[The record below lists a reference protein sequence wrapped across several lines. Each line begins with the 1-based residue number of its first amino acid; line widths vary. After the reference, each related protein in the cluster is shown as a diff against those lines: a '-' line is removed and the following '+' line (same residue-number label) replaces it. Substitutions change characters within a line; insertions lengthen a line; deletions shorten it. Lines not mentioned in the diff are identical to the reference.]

1 MFPSKSSLKGVNAVL
16 YEWIRGDKNDNEG
29 PVRFLN
35 KKSRYIMVIAIC
47 LGLLALIWPVTR
59 TGPDSGGKT
68 ATDNTASSKGSN
80 KINQDLTGELEYILS
95 RIDGAGK
102 VKVSIT
108 LASGGVKTYAANTRN
123 EKREIEESQN
133 GLKKTTSESNVTRD
147 LAVSAGT
154 PLLVEDKTPEVIGV
168 LVVAEGAGSPL
179 IQEKLIQATATLLN
193 VSPHQVCVM
202 PGQDI

>member
-1 MFPSKSSLKGVNAVL
+1 VL
-16 YEWIRGDKNDNEG
+16 YEWIRGNKNDNEG
-29 PVRFLN
+29 SVRFPN

-59 TGPDSGGKT
+59 TDNKDSGSKT
-68 ATDNTASSKGSN
+68 IANNTVSKESK
-80 KINQDLTGELEYILS
+80 KINQDLAAELEYILS

-102 VKVSIT
+102 VEVSIT

-133 GLKKTTSESNVTRD
+133 GLKKTTSESNVARD
-147 LAVSAGT
+147 LAVSAGA
-154 PLLVEDKTPEVIGV
+154 PLLVENKTPEVIGV

-202 PGQDI
+202 PGQDM

>member
-1 MFPSKSSLKGVNAVL
+1 ML
-16 YEWIRGDKNDNEG
+16 YEWIRGDKDNNEG
-29 PVRFLN
+29 RTLFPG

-59 TGPDSGGKT
+59 ADKDSGSKT
-68 ATDNTASSKGSN
+68 LANNTISKDSK
-80 KINQDLTGELEYILS
+80 KINQELASELEYILS

-102 VKVSIT
+102 VEVSIT
-108 LASGGVKTYAANTRN
+108 LASGGLKTYAANTRN
-123 EKREIEESQN
+123 ENREIAESQN

-154 PLLVEDKTPEVIGV
+154 PLLVENKTPEVIGV

-179 IQEKLIQATATLLN
+179 IQEKLIQAAATLLN